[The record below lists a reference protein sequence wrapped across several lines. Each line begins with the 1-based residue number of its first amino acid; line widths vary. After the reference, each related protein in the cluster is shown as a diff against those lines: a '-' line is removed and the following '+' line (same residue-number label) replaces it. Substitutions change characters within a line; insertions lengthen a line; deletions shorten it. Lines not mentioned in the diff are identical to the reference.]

1 MRRILFLVFG
11 AILCHSVFPQTV
23 PASLLDVNYEKLVG
37 RADLVYNKPVTRS
50 EEGLPV
56 GNGVMGSLVWTTSA
70 ALHLQLNRTDVFAN
84 NSSSNNFFERHT
96 DYCGGLGFIDIDLIN
111 GIEDLFAANDFEQ
124 KLSCYDGLV
133 TVKGKGI
140 AASVLTWNEQDVM
153 AIKVEDNRAIPYPIQ
168 TSLRPLRTPVS
179 KKGDHQ
185 AISTV
190 KVIDNK
196 IILTQ
201 QFKEG
206 SFYCGSAIVIE
217 VSGRKSKA
225 EVESDALVR
234 ISSAA
239 GTSGMEIF
247 MASAA
252 SFDPSEDLIAA
263 ATKKLEA
270 AKSKGFDELLK
281 SNRLWWKDFWKR
293 SFIHL
298 SSDQGEAD
306 FIEKHYTYYL
316 YVMASSSR
324 GRYPAKFNGMI
335 WSTGGDER
343 KWGNLFWGANQSCLY
358 NALFQ
363 TNHMELLDPMFNMY
377 SSNFN
382 AFEKAASQQWDSKG
396 IFIPETVAFDGLAPI
411 PDDIAGE
418 MRDLYLVRKPW
429 SAHSEAFTNYAYT
442 KMPFLSRWNWKK
454 DEGWKD
460 GRWYTGNKGGGAFGH
475 VTHIFS
481 RGAKIAYQYWLK
493 YEYTQDVNWL
503 RKDAYPM
510 LKGVA
515 EFYRNFP
522 NVKKEKD
529 GKYHIYHVND
539 NESVWGGHNTVE
551 EISSMMGI
559 FPAAIKA
566 SEVLGVDA
574 DLRSAWKEF
583 IENLSALPLSSDY
596 TTKDGDKPVSWIR
609 SLPPMIQG
617 PGEKIPDPNTMP
629 VWFFDLCNL
638 EADKKTLAIANTT
651 YSGYFT
657 SGLDANTKIYVLS
670 KLASAG
676 AILGRTEATRYL
688 IPNQLQTAEVPVM
701 PNRMDMREGA
711 QTTSVQRLGRA
722 AEALQLALCQSV
734 PSGPGKDPVI
744 RIFPAWPAEWDA
756 QFTLL
761 CRGAFLVTASMK
773 KGAIQFVEIESQGGN
788 ACHIR
793 NPWADKEVVIYRNGK
808 KIKES
813 KDDLITIPTS
823 KNDRLMI
830 FRKGDKPDQFRQKI
844 L

>member
-1 MRRILFLVFG
+1 
-11 AILCHSVFPQTV
+11 
-23 PASLLDVNYEKLVG
+23 
-37 RADLVYNKPVTRS
+37 
-50 EEGLPV
+50 
-56 GNGVMGSLVWTTSA
+56 
-70 ALHLQLNRTDVFAN
+70 
-84 NSSSNNFFERHT
+84 
-96 DYCGGLGFIDIDLIN
+96 
-111 GIEDLFAANDFEQ
+111 
-124 KLSCYDGLV
+124 
-133 TVKGKGI
+133 
-140 AASVLTWNEQDVM
+140 
-153 AIKVEDNRAIPYPIQ
+153 
-168 TSLRPLRTPVS
+168 
-179 KKGDHQ
+179 
-185 AISTV
+185 
-190 KVIDNK
+190 
-196 IILTQ
+196 
-201 QFKEG
+201 
-206 SFYCGSAIVIE
+206 
-217 VSGRKSKA
+217 
-225 EVESDALVR
+225 
-234 ISSAA
+234 
-239 GTSGMEIF
+239 
-247 MASAA
+247 
-252 SFDPSEDLIAA
+252 
-263 ATKKLEA
+263 
-270 AKSKGFDELLK
+270 
-281 SNRLWWKDFWKR
+281 
-293 SFIHL
+293 
-298 SSDQGEAD
+298 
-306 FIEKHYTYYL
+306 
-316 YVMASSSR
+316 
-324 GRYPAKFNGMI
+324 
-335 WSTGGDER
+335 
-343 KWGNLFWGANQSCLY
+343 
-358 NALFQ
+358 
-363 TNHMELLDPMFNMY
+363 
-377 SSNFN
+377 
-382 AFEKAASQQWDSKG
+382 
-396 IFIPETVAFDGLAPI
+396 
-411 PDDIAGE
+411 
-418 MRDLYLVRKPW
+418 
-429 SAHSEAFTNYAYT
+429 
-442 KMPFLSRWNWKK
+442 
-454 DEGWKD
+454 
-460 GRWYTGNKGGGAFGH
+460 
-475 VTHIFS
+475 
-481 RGAKIAYQYWLK
+481 
-493 YEYTQDVNWL
+493 
-503 RKDAYPM
+503 M